1 MSAKP
6 GIGRLLPAAQAL
18 CYGRGQQGQ
27 QLASEGIGM
36 HIDPKECHPDMDYT
50 EHQKTYKL
58 FCKLTAWTIIGV
70 VILMVLLAIF
80 VV

>member
-1 MSAKP
+1 
-6 GIGRLLPAAQAL
+6 
-18 CYGRGQQGQ
+18 
-27 QLASEGIGM
+27 M

-50 EHQKTYKL
+50 EHQKTYRL